1 MTVGGAVNRRSR
13 TPCLRIIPV
22 LVGTHITERLIM
34 GAIHVNVT
42 VRNPAEPHRAWEG
55 TFSVNPGSMNCFAP
69 RKHLESIG
77 LRPEYQRT
85 YGLADGSEITVDITG
100 ARVEFMGGLTWVAMA
115 MGEDDAEPLLG
126 LTALESVGIAVDPET
141 QTLKRM
147 PYVRMR
153 GFRPAA
159 DRPAVDRQLETTRRI

>member
-1 MTVGGAVNRRSR
+1 
-13 TPCLRIIPV
+13 
-22 LVGTHITERLIM
+22 M
-34 GAIHVNVT
+34 GETHVNVT
-42 VRNPAEPHRAWEG
+42 VRNPAEPHRTWEG
-55 TFSVNPGSMNCFAP
+55 VFLVDTGATDCFAP
-69 RKHLESIG
+69 RKHLEAIG
-77 LRPEYQRT
+77 LVPEDQRT

-126 LTALESVGIAVDPET
+126 LTALESLGIEVDPVS

-153 GFRPAA
+153 GLR
-159 DRPAVDRQLETTRRI
+159 TRRKS

>member
-1 MTVGGAVNRRSR
+1 MGA
-13 TPCLRIIPV
+13 
-22 LVGTHITERLIM
+22 THIT
-34 GAIHVNVT
+34 VT

-55 TFSVNPGSMNCFAP
+55 TFLVDPGIMNCLAP
-69 RKHLESIG
+69 RKNLAAIG
-77 LRPEYQRT
+77 LAPEGQRT
-85 YGLADGSEITVDITG
+85 YGRADGSETLMDFAV
-100 ARVEFMGGLTWVAMA
+100 AQVEFMDGLTGVSIM

-141 QTLKRM
+141 HTLKRM

-159 DRPAVDRQLETTRRI
+159 NR

>member
-1 MTVGGAVNRRSR
+1 
-13 TPCLRIIPV
+13 
-22 LVGTHITERLIM
+22 M
-34 GAIHVNVT
+34 GATHVTVT
-42 VRNPAEPHRAWEG
+42 VRNPAEPHRTWDG
-55 TFSVNPGSMNCFAP
+55 LFLVDPGSINCLAP
-69 RKHLESIG
+69 RKHLEAIG
-77 LRPEYQRT
+77 LAAKGQRR
-85 YGLADGSEITVDITG
+85 YRRADGSETRMDTTTAV
-100 ARVEFMGGLTWVAMA
+100 VEFMGDFAGVAIV

-159 DRPAVDRQLETTRRI
+159 DRPAADRQIETDRRI

>member
-1 MTVGGAVNRRSR
+1 
-13 TPCLRIIPV
+13 
-22 LVGTHITERLIM
+22 M
-34 GAIHVNVT
+34 GATYVTVT

-55 TFSVNPGSMNCFAP
+55 TFLVDPGSMNCLAP
-69 RKHLESIG
+69 RKHLEAIG
-77 LRPEYQRT
+77 LRPEERRT
-85 YGLADGSEITVDITG
+85 YGLADGNQITVDITG
-100 ARVEFMGGLTWVAMA
+100 ARVEFMDSLTWVAMV
-115 MGEDDAEPLLG
+115 MGADDAEPLLG

-159 DRPAVDRQLETTRRI
+159 DRPAANRQLETTWRM